1 MEDTRAWSDGP
12 KGAEAADPGGGLSG
26 LLGGPGGAARRAVT
40 GVLVCRY
47 CGEEQFEVTAR
58 ECFCVG
64 CCLPL
69 GVEDGDVYGPE
80 TAWRLRPAAAP
91 APGTAT
97 EVLRC
102 PAGHD
107 LFQVA
112 AAYTLGA
119 DGRVERLSVGLRCPA
134 DGSLRLFVD
143 DARVEPVAG

>member
-1 MEDTRAWSDGP
+1 MLLR
-12 KGAEAADPGGGLSG
+12 G
-26 LLGGPGGAARRAVT
+26 LLPAARRRGRGRVRP
-40 GVLVCRY
+40 G
-47 CGEEQFEVTAR
+47 
-58 ECFCVG
+58 
-64 CCLPL
+64 
-69 GVEDGDVYGPE
+69 DG
-80 TAWRLRPAAAP
+80 LAAP
-91 APGTAT
+91 AGGRARSGTAT